1 METPIIVAVATG
13 GFALVVG
20 VIQLLNQN
28 RQNARVEKLRA
39 DLNRGNSLQLEYFK
53 TLMSFQVEGRSK
65 RLQSIGNMIEV
76 SQTIKDK
83 VKLVA
88 DHPRSFPDR
97 ELLNKELTSL
107 QDKVSQIFAANQIS
121 IDDKAWEIAHSL
133 KNQCIAGLQLILDPD
148 GTSTVGVNPL
158 TEKVQ
163 LISTLQN
170 ELRVI
175 GRESIDEISS
185 AIIRDIAAEN
195 DRSKSG
201 SLTIEN

>member
-1 METPIIVAVATG
+1 VETPIIVAVATG

-148 GTSTVGVNPL
+148 GTSTVGFNPL

-185 AIIRDIAAEN
+185 AIIKDIAAEN